1 MLMNSQ
7 LTTGGPLFDG
17 NAARFPALLPP
28 VRGRSSQL
36 RRPDEHRSH
45 QAAWLYDGRGAE
57 QIEPAVE
64 ISPVDAVKRRFA
76 TWDGMAAEIVQATRL
91 ETIEVRAC
99 APHHLLILYE
109 QGARRDGET
118 VVEGLPRSTLR
129 DCKGKLAFVPAGHEY
144 YERQEPRSLGRVV
157 YFYFDPAKMPE
168 HPDTGDA
175 STALKPRLFFEDAT
189 LWDTAL
195 KLVKLIESAGPNNRP
210 YFEALGIVLA
220 HELMRVNAGGS
231 RIESAPA
238 RGGLAGWQQR
248 IVTAYIEEHL
258 AEQIPLKTLA
268 RARSF
273 ESRLFLPSVQAVLW
287 HAAASLSQCSPHR
300 AGQDAFGRAHT
311 FCDRNRIEARL
322 QRHELIQHG
331 LSQGDRPDPDCISSQ
346 PQLGP
351 PWH

>member
-7 LTTGGPLFDG
+7 LATGGPLFDG

-36 RRPDEHRSH
+36 QRPDEHRSH

-57 QIEPAVE
+57 EIEPAVE
-64 ISPVDAVKRRFA
+64 ISPIDAVKRRFA

-91 ETIEVRAC
+91 ERIEARAC
-99 APHHLLILYE
+99 ASHHLLILYE
-109 QGARRDGET
+109 QGTRRDGET

-157 YFYFDPAKMPE
+157 YFYFDPAKMPQ
-168 HPDTGDA
+168 DLGTGDA
-175 STALKPRLFFEDAT
+175 SAALKPRLFFEDAT

-210 YFEALGIVLA
+210 YFEALGTVLA

-248 IVTAYIEEHL
+248 LVTAYIEEHL

-268 RARSF
+268 RLVRLSPYYFCRAFKQSFGMPPHRYHNARRI
-273 ESRLFLPSVQAVLW
+273 ELAKMLLGERTPSVTEIGLRLGFSDTSSFSTAFRKAIGLTPTAY
-287 HAAASLSQCSPHR
+287 HRSLS
-300 AGQDAFGRAHT
+300 
-311 FCDRNRIEARL
+311 
-322 QRHELIQHG
+322 
-331 LSQGDRPDPDCISSQ
+331 
-346 PQLGP
+346 
-351 PWH
+351 

>member
-36 RRPDEHRSH
+36 QRPDEHRSH

-91 ETIEVRAC
+91 ETIEARAC
-99 APHHLLILYE
+99 ASHHLLILYE

-195 KLVKLIESAGPNNRP
+195 KLVKLIESAGSNNRL

-231 RIESAPA
+231 RIEFCS
-238 RGGLAGWQQR
+238 
-248 IVTAYIEEHL
+248 
-258 AEQIPLKTLA
+258 
-268 RARSF
+268 RARR
-273 ESRLFLPSVQAVLW
+273 SRRL
-287 HAAASLSQCSPHR
+287 AAADRHR
-300 AGQDAFGRAHT
+300 LYRGAPRRADPAQDPRANSFG
-311 FCDRNRIEARL
+311 
-322 QRHELIQHG
+322 
-331 LSQGDRPDPDCISSQ
+331 
-346 PQLGP
+346 
-351 PWH
+351 